1 MAFDPYQV
9 LKVSRKPTRREIED
23 GYRRLAEIYDPSR
36 YVGIG
41 SGAQD
46 EAARRLNELRH
57 ARAVLLERHR
67 KLLPPMPKVVVT
79 PRALA
84 ITIALVL
91 AIVAVTAIAISL
103 LVRG

>member
-9 LKVSRKPTRREIED
+9 LKVSKKPTRQEVEEA
-23 GYRRLAEIYDPSR
+23 YRRLAEIYDPSR
-36 YVGIG
+36 YVGVG

-46 EAARRLNELRH
+46 EAARRLNDLRH

-79 PRALA
+79 PRALVM
-84 ITIALVL
+84 TVALVL
-91 AIVAVTAIAISL
+91 AIVAVVAVAISL

>member
-9 LKVSRKPTRREIED
+9 LKVSRSPTRQEIEEA
-23 GYRRLAEIYDPSR
+23 YRRLAEIYDPSR

-46 EAARRLNELRH
+46 EATRRLNELRH
-57 ARAVLLERHR
+57 ARAVLLERHKR
-67 KLLPPMPKVVVT
+67 LLPQIKVVVT
-79 PRALA
+79 PRALVM
-84 ITIALVL
+84 TIALVL
-91 AIVAVTAIAISL
+91 AIVAVVAIAISF